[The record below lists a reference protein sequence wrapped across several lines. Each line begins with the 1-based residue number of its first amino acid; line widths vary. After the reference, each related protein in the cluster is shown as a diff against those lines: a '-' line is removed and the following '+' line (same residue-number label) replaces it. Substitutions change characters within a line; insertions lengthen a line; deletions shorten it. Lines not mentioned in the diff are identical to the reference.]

1 MALTSGPNLGLLVN
15 GLQGEVHY
23 TNLMAMW
30 RGLDALVQTHAKS
43 ATVAA
48 QPGSPADGDT
58 YIVPT
63 GATGTPWSTNTGKIA
78 RYSSVAVAWEF
89 YTGKKG
95 WMIYVE
101 DTNSEWLHDGTSFKY
116 IQGYGTTANRP
127 SANILTGAMY
137 FNTTTGKPNWYSG
150 SGWVDATGTAA

>member
-1 MALTSGPNLGLLVN
+1 MALTVGPNLALLVN

-30 RGLDALVQTHAKS
+30 RGLDALVQAHAKS
-43 ATVAA
+43 ATTAA
-48 QPGSPADGDT
+48 QPGSPADGDV

-78 RYSSVAVAWEF
+78 RYSSVTAAWEF
-89 YTGKKG
+89 YVGKKG
-95 WMIYVE
+95 WNIFVE
-101 DTNSEWLHDGTSFKY
+101 DLNATYQHDGTSFKY
-116 IQGYGTTANRP
+116 YQGQGTGAARP
-127 SANILTGAMY
+127 SSNILTGAMY